1 MLCSAAQA
9 KVVKHSVSHKVTMGS
24 KEVVILCTHTADA
37 MMYHIEMLWTHS
49 KHTWFRLNQARSSAA
64 PFHSRGWSCEAPN
77 PQCRS
82 IPQQR
87 LAMWSPPVNT
97 NYSVLRLHCGGTFAY
112 TYGKTRRPSGMLGPW
127 KVQDKTP
134 FAASVLRF

>member
-1 MLCSAAQA
+1 
-9 KVVKHSVSHKVTMGS
+9 
-24 KEVVILCTHTADA
+24 
-37 MMYHIEMLWTHS
+37 MYHIEMLWTHS

-134 FAASVLRF
+134 FAASVLRFWRVVMLLMKPRPPEWSPGGPAGVDSIRL